1 VLQLCVLVR
10 GSFEGIRAFLA
21 NHRCNA
27 ICKDLKLPPVG
38 NKPDKS
44 LAEGTRLPLRKE
56 EKAKLMQLMQEP
68 EDDEPGGELT
78 RTQRKAE
85 HVAKEL
91 NLPAVAANKASLHN
105 KLVVQVCK
113 VTGLEAVGTVGE
125 VCDTSVAVL
134 CGSQTVETKVVYGRH
149 VPYT

>member
-1 VLQLCVLVR
+1 MYVCER
-10 GSFEGIRAFLA
+10 EGIKAFLA
-21 NHRCNA
+21 NHRCNS

-38 NKPDKS
+38 KPAKS
-44 LAEGTRLPLRKE
+44 LAEGTRLPLRQE
-56 EKAKLMQLMQEP
+56 ERKQAL

-105 KLVVQVCK
+105 KLDVQVCK

>member
-1 VLQLCVLVR
+1 
-10 GSFEGIRAFLA
+10 
-21 NHRCNA
+21 
-27 ICKDLKLPPVG
+27 
-38 NKPDKS
+38 
-44 LAEGTRLPLRKE
+44 
-56 EKAKLMQLMQEP
+56 M

-78 RTQRKAE
+78 RKQRKAE